1 MATPTA
7 RDVLLG
13 LIDEAYDT
21 RAWHGTTLR
30 GALRGM
36 GAATAAWRPADGR
49 HNTWEIAVHCAYWKY
64 AVRRRL
70 AGTRR
75 GRFALP
81 GSDWFPT
88 PDPPTDAAWR
98 GMLALLRAEHQQL
111 REVIARLPARA
122 LARAPAGSKTSTLAL
137 IRGIAAHDLYHAG
150 QVQLLK
156 RLRAGS

>member
-13 LIDEAYDT
+13 LIDEAYDK
-21 RAWHGTTLR
+21 RAWHDAARLAPRHGSRHR
-30 GALRGM
+30 GVA
-36 GAATAAWRPADGR
+36 ADGR

-98 GMLALLRAEHQQL
+98 EMLALLRAEHQQL

-122 LARAPAGSKTSTLAL
+122 LARAPASSKTSTLVL

-150 QVQLLK
+150 QIQLLK